1 MGKQNKV
8 TITNDSGRLSREEI
22 EKMVQ
27 DAEKYK
33 AEDEAMKN
41 KVEARNGFENYLY
54 QMKNTLCDEKLKQA
68 FTDEDKI
75 TIESTANENLQWPD
89 GNQDAEADVIEGKRK
104 ESEAK
109 FNPIMTRVYQAA
121 GNAEMPDAEM
131 KRQNG
136 GAPKSAASDVGV
148 DDLD

>member
-1 MGKQNKV
+1 
-8 TITNDSGRLSREEI
+8 
-22 EKMVQ
+22 MVQ

-54 QMKNTLCDEKLKQA
+54 QMKNTPNDEKLKQA
-68 FTDEDKI
+68 FTDEDRT
-75 TIESTANENLQWPD
+75 TIESTANENLQWLD

-121 GNAEMPDAEM
+121 GNAEMPEAEM

-136 GAPKSAASDVGV
+136 GAPKRAASDVGV

>member
-1 MGKQNKV
+1 MG
-8 TITNDSGRLSREEI
+8 
-22 EKMVQ
+22 
-27 DAEKYK
+27 
-33 AEDEAMKN
+33 
-41 KVEARNGFENYLY
+41 Y
-54 QMKNTLCDEKLKQA
+54 QMKNTLSDEKLKQA

-75 TIESTANENLQWPD
+75 TIESTANENLQSLD

-136 GAPKSAASDVGV
+136 GAPKRAASDVGV
-148 DDLD
+148 DLD